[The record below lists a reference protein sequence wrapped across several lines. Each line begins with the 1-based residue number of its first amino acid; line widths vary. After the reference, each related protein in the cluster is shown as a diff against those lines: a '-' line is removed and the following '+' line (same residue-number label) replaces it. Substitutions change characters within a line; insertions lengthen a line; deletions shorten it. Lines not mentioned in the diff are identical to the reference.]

1 MLISIGRVLAGRYQI
16 NGFIGEGG
24 MSRVWR
30 ALDQNT
36 GKNVAVKVLREE
48 YSEDESFI
56 RRFDREAQAASRMS
70 HPNIVNLLDVGVE
83 EDGTRYLVMEYVQG
97 KTLKRFIQESGA
109 LRPEIAAQ
117 IIIRVLAALQHA
129 HQNGV
134 VHRDIKPQNILIDKE
149 GTVKVADFGIAR
161 MANAQTV
168 NQTDESVMGSV
179 YYFSPEQARGAAVDA
194 RSDIYSVG
202 VVFYE
207 MLTGKVPFT
216 GDTPVAIAMQHL
228 QTAPIPPAE
237 VNPSVSSAL
246 DFVVLH
252 AMEKKPRRRYQSAE
266 EMLRDVR
273 LAMEHPDT
281 ILAAREEAER
291 REKAERERERRS
303 KSVRRRVRVMR
314 AALVTVFSLLLV
326 GAIIGTGY
334 FAVQRVVDEKSS
346 LVEVPALIG
355 RMKEDAI
362 TLLIS
367 AGLEPAVTYDE
378 YPLVKE
384 NLVADQSVAP
394 GQKVEK
400 GSFVTITVSRSVY
413 ETNIPTVTGV
423 PLSEAQDILTN
434 AGLVVSEIETQP
446 SEAANM
452 IVIQQLPDAGTNAHK
467 GDSVKLIVSGGIVV
481 MPSLQGMTREQA
493 EQTIIA
499 YGLTLAGV
507 YEEVVSDPAQ
517 IGVVTSQA
525 PAMYS
530 EILPGAAVTFT
541 IGKPSQTLYA
551 ATVEVD
557 LSALN
562 DGATLTVDLL
572 DDAGNRVTQ
581 YTETIEKGGGSRT
594 VTLYRETPG
603 EAEYAV
609 SFNGTEIYRSTVIFG
624 ENR

>member
-1 MLISIGRVLAGRYQI
+1 MISIGRVLAGRYQI

-36 GKNVAVKVLREE
+36 GKYVAIKVLREE

-83 EDGTRYLVMEYVQG
+83 DDGTRYLVMEYVQG

-109 LRPEIAAQ
+109 LRPEIASQ

-149 GTVKVADFGIAR
+149 GTVKVAEFCIAR

-168 NQTDESVMGSV
+168 NQSDENVMGSV

-207 MLTGKVPFT
+207 MLTGRVPFT

-228 QTAPIPPAE
+228 QTPPTPPNE

-252 AMEKKPRRRYQSAE
+252 AMEKKPRRRYQTAE

-273 LAMEHPDT
+273 LALEHPDT

-291 REKAERERERRS
+291 REKAERERERRH
-303 KSVRRRVRVMR
+303 KNVRRRVRVMR
-314 AALVTVFSLLLV
+314 AVLVSVFSLLLV

-334 FAVQRVVDEKSS
+334 FAVQRVMKDKSS
-346 LVEVPALIG
+346 LVETPAVIG
-355 RMKEDAI
+355 WMKEDAI
-362 TLLIS
+362 TALIA
-367 AGLEPAVTYDE
+367 AGLEPVVSYDE

-384 NLVADQSVAP
+384 NIVADQSAAP
-394 GQKVEK
+394 GTKLER
-400 GSFVTITVSRSVY
+400 GTFVTITVSRSMY
-413 ETNIPTVTGV
+413 EMTVPTVTGV
-423 PLSEAQDILTN
+423 PLTEAQDILSS

-452 IVIQQLPDAGTNAHK
+452 IVIQQIPDAGTNANR
-467 GDSVKLIVSGGIVV
+467 GDAVKLIVSGGIVV
-481 MPSLQGMTREQA
+481 MPNLQGMTREQA
-493 EQTIIA
+493 EQTILA
-499 YGLTLAGV
+499 YGLTV
-507 YEEVVSDPAQ
+507 TSTFDEVVSDPALV
-517 IGVVTSQA
+517 GVVTSQA

-530 EILPGAAVTFT
+530 EVLPGSAVTFT
-541 IGKPSQTLYA
+541 IGRPSPSLLTASVLLETEKMTDGG
-551 ATVEVD
+551 TVTVSI
-557 LSALN
+557 LAP
-562 DGATLTVDLL
+562 DGSESL
-572 DDAGNRVTQ
+572 Q
-581 YTETIEKGGGSRT
+581 YTGVYDAENDAPII
-594 VTLYRETPG
+594 VLYRDEPG
-603 EAEYAV
+603 EATYIV
-609 SFNGTEIYRSTVIFG
+609 RFNGEEISRGTTVFG
-624 ENR
+624 EGE

>member
-1 MLISIGRVLAGRYQI
+1 MISIGRVLAGRYQI

-291 REKAERERERRS
+291 REKAERERERKD

-334 FAVQRVVDEKSS
+334 FAVQRVVDEKSN

-362 TLLIS
+362 TMLIS

-394 GQKVEK
+394 GQKVDK

-481 MPSLQGMTREQA
+481 MPSLQGMTRDQA

-551 ATVEVD
+551 ATVDID
-557 LSALN
+557 LSAMN

-572 DDAGNRVTQ
+572 DSEGNRVTQ
-581 YTETIEKGGGSRT
+581 YTEKVEQGGGSRT

>member
-1 MLISIGRVLAGRYQI
+1 MISIGRVLAGRYQI

-291 REKAERERERRS
+291 REKAERERERKD

-334 FAVQRVVDEKSS
+334 FAVQRVVDEKSN

-362 TLLIS
+362 TMLIS

-423 PLSEAQDILTN
+423 PLSEAQEILTN

-481 MPSLQGMTREQA
+481 MPSLQGMTRDQA

-572 DDAGNRVTQ
+572 DSEGNRVTQ
-581 YTETIEKGGGSRT
+581 YTEKMEQGGGSRT

-609 SFNGTEIYRSTVIFG
+609 SFNGTEIYQSTVIFG

>member
-1 MLISIGRVLAGRYQI
+1 MISIGRVLAGRYQI

-36 GKNVAVKVLREE
+36 GKYVAIKVLREE

-83 EDGTRYLVMEYVQG
+83 DDGTRYLVMEYVQG

-109 LRPEIAAQ
+109 LRPEIASQ

-134 VHRDIKPQNILIDKE
+134 VHRDIKPQTILIDKE

-168 NQTDESVMGSV
+168 NQSDENVMGSV

-207 MLTGKVPFT
+207 MLTGRVPFT

-228 QTAPIPPAE
+228 QTPPTPPNE

-252 AMEKKPRRRYQSAE
+252 AMEKKPRRRYQTAE

-273 LAMEHPDT
+273 LALEHPDT

-291 REKAERERERRS
+291 REKAERERERRH
-303 KSVRRRVRVMR
+303 KNVRRRVRVMR
-314 AALVTVFSLLLV
+314 AVLVSVFSLLLV

-334 FAVQRVVDEKSS
+334 FAVQRVMKDKSS
-346 LVEVPALIG
+346 LVETPAVIG
-355 RMKEDAI
+355 WMKEDAI
-362 TLLIS
+362 TALIA
-367 AGLEPAVTYDE
+367 AGLEPVVSYDE

-384 NLVADQSVAP
+384 NIVADQSAAP
-394 GQKVEK
+394 GTKLER
-400 GSFVTITVSRSVY
+400 GTFVTITVSRSMY
-413 ETNIPTVTGV
+413 EMTVPTVTGV
-423 PLSEAQDILTN
+423 PLTEAQDILSS

-452 IVIQQLPDAGTNAHK
+452 IVIQQIPDADTNANR
-467 GDSVKLIVSGGIVV
+467 GDAVKLIVSGGIVV
-481 MPSLQGMTREQA
+481 MPNLQGMTREQA
-493 EQTIIA
+493 EQTILA
-499 YGLTLAGV
+499 YGLTV
-507 YEEVVSDPAQ
+507 TSTFDEVVSDPALV
-517 IGVVTSQA
+517 GVVTSQA

-530 EILPGAAVTFT
+530 EVLPGSAVTFT
-541 IGKPSQTLYA
+541 IGRPSPSLLTASVLLETEKMTDGG
-551 ATVEVD
+551 TVTVSI
-557 LSALN
+557 LAP
-562 DGATLTVDLL
+562 DGSESL
-572 DDAGNRVTQ
+572 Q
-581 YTETIEKGGGSRT
+581 YTGVYDAENDAPII
-594 VTLYRETPG
+594 VLYRDEPG
-603 EAEYAV
+603 EATYIV
-609 SFNGTEIYRSTVIFG
+609 RFNGEEISRGTTVFG
-624 ENR
+624 EGE

>member
-1 MLISIGRVLAGRYQI
+1 MISIGRVLAGRYQI

-273 LAMEHPDT
+273 LAMDHPDT

-334 FAVQRVVDEKSS
+334 FAVQRVVDEKSN

-423 PLSEAQDILTN
+423 PLSEAQEILTN
-434 AGLVVSEIETQP
+434 AGLVVSEVETQP

-481 MPSLQGMTREQA
+481 MPSLQGMTREQV

-557 LSALN
+557 LSAMD

-572 DDAGNRVTQ
+572 DSEGNRVTQ
-581 YTETIEKGGGSRT
+581 YTEKVEQGGGSRT

>member
-1 MLISIGRVLAGRYQI
+1 MISIGRVLAGRYQI

-216 GDTPVAIAMQHL
+216 GDSPVAIAMQHL

-252 AMEKKPRRRYQSAE
+252 AMEKKPRRRYQTAE

-281 ILAAREEAER
+281 ILAARAEAER
-291 REKAERERERRS
+291 REKAERERERRN

-334 FAVQRVVDEKSS
+334 FAVQRVVDEKSN

-452 IVIQQLPDAGTNAHK
+452 IVIQQVPDAGTNAHK

-481 MPSLQGMTREQA
+481 MPSLQGMTRDQA

-551 ATVEVD
+551 ATVDID
-557 LSALN
+557 LSAMN

-572 DDAGNRVTQ
+572 DSEGNRVTQ
-581 YTETIEKGGGSRT
+581 YTEKVEQGGGSRT

>member
-1 MLISIGRVLAGRYQI
+1 MISIGRVLAGRYQI

-36 GKNVAVKVLREE
+36 GKYVAIKVLREE

-83 EDGTRYLVMEYVQG
+83 DDGTRYLVMEYVQG

-109 LRPEIAAQ
+109 LRPEIASQ

-168 NQTDESVMGSV
+168 NQSDENVMGSV

-207 MLTGKVPFT
+207 MLTGRVPFT

-228 QTAPIPPAE
+228 QTPPTPPAE

-252 AMEKKPRRRYQSAE
+252 AMEKKPRRRYQTAE

-273 LAMEHPDT
+273 LALEHPDT

-291 REKAERERERRS
+291 REQAERERERRH
-303 KSVRRRVRVMR
+303 KNVRRRVRVMR
-314 AALVTVFSLLLV
+314 AVLVSVFSLLLV

-334 FAVQRVVDEKSS
+334 FAVQRVMKDKSS
-346 LVEVPALIG
+346 LVETPAVIG
-355 RMKEDAI
+355 WMKEDAI
-362 TLLIS
+362 TALIA
-367 AGLEPAVTYDE
+367 AGLEPVVSYDE

-384 NLVADQSVAP
+384 NIVADQSAAP
-394 GQKVEK
+394 GTKLER
-400 GSFVTITVSRSVY
+400 GTFVTITVSRSMY
-413 ETNIPTVTGV
+413 EMTVPTVTGV
-423 PLSEAQDILTN
+423 PLTEAQDILSS

-452 IVIQQLPDAGTNAHK
+452 IVIQQIPDAGTNANR
-467 GDSVKLIVSGGIVV
+467 GDAVKLIVSGGIVV
-481 MPSLQGMTREQA
+481 MPNLQGMTREQA
-493 EQTIIA
+493 EQTILA
-499 YGLTLAGV
+499 YGLTV
-507 YEEVVSDPAQ
+507 TSTFDEVVSDPALV
-517 IGVVTSQA
+517 GVVTSQA

-530 EILPGAAVTFT
+530 EVLPGSAVTFT
-541 IGKPSQTLYA
+541 IGRPSPSLLTASVLLETEKMTDGG
-551 ATVEVD
+551 TVTVSI
-557 LSALN
+557 LAP
-562 DGATLTVDLL
+562 DGSESL
-572 DDAGNRVTQ
+572 Q
-581 YTETIEKGGGSRT
+581 YTGVYDAENDAPII
-594 VTLYRETPG
+594 VLYRDEPG
-603 EAEYAV
+603 EATYIV
-609 SFNGTEIYRSTVIFG
+609 RFNGEEISRGTTVFG
-624 ENR
+624 EGE

>member
-1 MLISIGRVLAGRYQI
+1 MISIGRVLAGRYQI

-36 GKNVAVKVLREE
+36 GKYVAIKVLREE

-83 EDGTRYLVMEYVQG
+83 DDGTRYLVMEYVQG

-168 NQTDESVMGSV
+168 SQTDESVMGSV

>member
-1 MLISIGRVLAGRYQI
+1 MISIGRVLAGRYQI

-24 MSRVWR
+24 MSHVWR

-252 AMEKKPRRRYQSAE
+252 AMEKKPRRRYQTAE

-291 REKAERERERRS
+291 REKAERERERRD

-334 FAVQRVVDEKSS
+334 FAVQRVVDEKSN

-452 IVIQQLPDAGTNAHK
+452 IVIQQVPDAGTNAHK

-551 ATVEVD
+551 ATVDID
-557 LSALN
+557 LSAMN

-572 DDAGNRVTQ
+572 DSEGNRVTQ

-603 EAEYAV
+603 ETEYSV
-609 SFNGTEIYRSTVIFG
+609 SFDGTEIYRSTVIFG

>member
-1 MLISIGRVLAGRYQI
+1 MISIGRVLAGRYQI

-252 AMEKKPRRRYQSAE
+252 AMEKKPRRRYQTAE

-281 ILAAREEAER
+281 ILAARAEAER
-291 REKAERERERRS
+291 REKAERERERKD

-346 LVEVPALIG
+346 LVEVPAVIG

-572 DDAGNRVTQ
+572 DSEGNRVTQ
-581 YTETIEKGGGSRT
+581 YTEKVEQGGGSRT

>member
-1 MLISIGRVLAGRYQI
+1 MISIGRVLAGRYQI

-168 NQTDESVMGSV
+168 SQTDESVMGSV

-216 GDTPVAIAMQHL
+216 GDSPVAIAMQHL

-291 REKAERERERRS
+291 REKAERERERKD

-362 TLLIS
+362 TMLIS

-423 PLSEAQDILTN
+423 PLSEAQEILSN

-452 IVIQQLPDAGTNAHK
+452 IVIQQLPDAGTNVHK

-551 ATVEVD
+551 ATVDID
-557 LSALN
+557 LSAMN

-572 DDAGNRVTQ
+572 DSEGNRVTQ
-581 YTETIEKGGGSRT
+581 YTEKVEQGGGSRT

>member
-1 MLISIGRVLAGRYQI
+1 MISIGRVLAGRYQI

-48 YSEDESFI
+48 YSEDENFI

-281 ILAAREEAER
+281 ILAARAEAER

-334 FAVQRVVDEKSS
+334 FAVQRVVDEKSN

-362 TLLIS
+362 TMLIS

>member
-1 MLISIGRVLAGRYQI
+1 MISIGRVLAGRYQI

-291 REKAERERERRS
+291 REKAERERERKD

-334 FAVQRVVDEKSS
+334 FAVQRVVDEKSN

-362 TLLIS
+362 TMLFS

-423 PLSEAQDILTN
+423 PLSEAQEILTN

-481 MPSLQGMTREQA
+481 MPSLQGMTRDQA

-551 ATVEVD
+551 ATVDID
-557 LSALN
+557 LSAMN

-572 DDAGNRVTQ
+572 DSEGNRVTQ
-581 YTETIEKGGGSRT
+581 YTEKVEQGGGSRT

>member
-1 MLISIGRVLAGRYQI
+1 MISIGRVLAGRYQI

-291 REKAERERERRS
+291 REKAERERERKD

-334 FAVQRVVDEKSS
+334 FAVQRVVDEKSN

-362 TLLIS
+362 TMLIS

-423 PLSEAQDILTN
+423 PLSEAQEILTN

-481 MPSLQGMTREQA
+481 MPSLQGMTRDQA

-551 ATVEVD
+551 ATVDID
-557 LSALN
+557 LSSMN

-572 DDAGNRVTQ
+572 DSEGNRVTQ
-581 YTETIEKGGGSRT
+581 YTEKVEQGGGSRT

>member
-1 MLISIGRVLAGRYQI
+1 MISIGRVLAGRYQI

-423 PLSEAQDILTN
+423 PLSEAQEILTN

-452 IVIQQLPDAGTNAHK
+452 IVIQQVPDAGTNAHK

-551 ATVEVD
+551 ATVDID
-557 LSALN
+557 LSAMN

-572 DDAGNRVTQ
+572 DSEGNRVTQ
-581 YTETIEKGGGSRT
+581 YTEKVEQGGGSRT

>member
-1 MLISIGRVLAGRYQI
+1 MISIGRVLAGRYQI

-228 QTAPIPPAE
+228 QTPPIPPAE

-252 AMEKKPRRRYQSAE
+252 AMEKKPRRRYQTAE

-281 ILAAREEAER
+281 ILAARAEAER
-291 REKAERERERRS
+291 REKAERERERKD

-346 LVEVPALIG
+346 LVEVPAVIG

-481 MPSLQGMTREQA
+481 MPSLQGMTRDQA

-551 ATVEVD
+551 ASVEVD

-572 DDAGNRVTQ
+572 DSEGNRVTQ
-581 YTETIEKGGGSRT
+581 YTEKVEQGGGSRT

>member
-1 MLISIGRVLAGRYQI
+1 MISIGRVLAGRYQI

-83 EDGTRYLVMEYVQG
+83 EDGTLYLVMEYVQG

-168 NQTDESVMGSV
+168 SQTDESVMGSV

-216 GDTPVAIAMQHL
+216 GDSPVAIAMQHL

-291 REKAERERERRS
+291 REKAERERERKD

-452 IVIQQLPDAGTNAHK
+452 IVIQQVPDAGTNAHK

-481 MPSLQGMTREQA
+481 MPSLQGMTRDQA

-551 ATVEVD
+551 ATVDID
-557 LSALN
+557 LSAMN

-572 DDAGNRVTQ
+572 DSEGNRVTQ
-581 YTETIEKGGGSRT
+581 YTEKVEQGGGSRT

>member
-1 MLISIGRVLAGRYQI
+1 MISIGRVLAGRYQI

-228 QTAPIPPAE
+228 QTPPIPPAE

-291 REKAERERERRS
+291 REKAERERERKD

-452 IVIQQLPDAGTNAHK
+452 IVIQQVPDAGTNAHK

-481 MPSLQGMTREQA
+481 MPSLQGMTRDQA

-557 LSALN
+557 LSAMN

-572 DDAGNRVTQ
+572 DSEGNRVTQ
-581 YTETIEKGGGSRT
+581 YTEKVEQGGGSRT

>member
-1 MLISIGRVLAGRYQI
+1 MISIGRVLAGRYQI

>member
-1 MLISIGRVLAGRYQI
+1 MISIGRVLAGRYQI

-168 NQTDESVMGSV
+168 SQTDESVMGSV

-216 GDTPVAIAMQHL
+216 GDSPVAIAMQHL

-252 AMEKKPRRRYQSAE
+252 AMEKKPRRRYQTAE

-291 REKAERERERRS
+291 REKAERERERKD

-362 TLLIS
+362 TMLIS

-423 PLSEAQDILTN
+423 PLSEAQEILTN

-481 MPSLQGMTREQA
+481 MPSLQGMTRDQA

-551 ATVEVD
+551 ATVDID
-557 LSALN
+557 LSAMN

-572 DDAGNRVTQ
+572 DSEGNRVTQ
-581 YTETIEKGGGSRT
+581 YTEKVEQGGGSRT

>member
-1 MLISIGRVLAGRYQI
+1 MISIGRVLAGRYQI

-291 REKAERERERRS
+291 REKAERERERKS

-334 FAVQRVVDEKSS
+334 FAVERVVNEKSS
-346 LVEVPALIG
+346 LVEVPAVIG

-413 ETNIPTVTGV
+413 ETTIPTVTGV
-423 PLSEAQDILTN
+423 PLSEAQEILSN

-452 IVIQQLPDAGTNAHK
+452 IVIQQVPDAGTNANK

-481 MPSLQGMTREQA
+481 MPSLQGMTRDQA

-507 YEEVVSDPAQ
+507 YEEVVSDTTQ

-562 DGATLTVDLL
+562 DGATFTVDLL
-572 DDAGNRVTQ
+572 DGEGNHATQ
-581 YTETIEKGGGSRT
+581 YTEKVEKGGGSRT

-603 EAEYAV
+603 EAEYSV
-609 SFNGTEIYRSTVIFG
+609 SFDGTEVYRGTVTFG
-624 ENR
+624 ENK

>member
-1 MLISIGRVLAGRYQI
+1 MISIGRVLAGRYQI

-216 GDTPVAIAMQHL
+216 GDSPVAIAMQHL

-291 REKAERERERRS
+291 REKAERERERKD

-334 FAVQRVVDEKSS
+334 FAVQRVVDEKSN

-423 PLSEAQDILTN
+423 PLSEAQEILTN

-481 MPSLQGMTREQA
+481 MPSLQGMTRDQA

-551 ATVEVD
+551 ATVDID
-557 LSALN
+557 LSAMD

-572 DDAGNRVTQ
+572 DSEGNRVTQ
-581 YTETIEKGGGSRT
+581 YTEKVEQGGGSRT

>member
-1 MLISIGRVLAGRYQI
+1 MISIGRVLAGRYQI

-168 NQTDESVMGSV
+168 SQTDESVMGSV

-216 GDTPVAIAMQHL
+216 GDSPVAIAMQHL

-291 REKAERERERRS
+291 REKAERERERKD

-334 FAVQRVVDEKSS
+334 FAVQRVVDEKSN

-481 MPSLQGMTREQA
+481 MPSLQGMTRDQA

-557 LSALN
+557 LSAMN

-572 DDAGNRVTQ
+572 DSEGNRVTQ
-581 YTETIEKGGGSRT
+581 YTEKVEQGGGSRT

>member
-1 MLISIGRVLAGRYQI
+1 MISIGRVLAGRYQI

-216 GDTPVAIAMQHL
+216 GDTPVAMQHL

>member
-1 MLISIGRVLAGRYQI
+1 MISIGRVLAGRYQI

-48 YSEDESFI
+48 YSEDENFI

-168 NQTDESVMGSV
+168 SQTDESVMGSV

>member
-1 MLISIGRVLAGRYQI
+1 MISIGRVLAGRYQI

-346 LVEVPALIG
+346 LVEVPAVIG

-423 PLSEAQDILTN
+423 PLSEAQEILTN

-452 IVIQQLPDAGTNAHK
+452 IVIQQLPDAGTNANK

-551 ATVEVD
+551 ATVDID
-557 LSALN
+557 LSAMN

-572 DDAGNRVTQ
+572 DSEGNRVTQ
-581 YTETIEKGGGSRT
+581 YTEKVEQGGGSRT

>member
-1 MLISIGRVLAGRYQI
+1 MISIGRVLAGRYQI

-216 GDTPVAIAMQHL
+216 GDSPVAIAMQHL

-326 GAIIGTGY
+326 SAIIGTGY
-334 FAVQRVVDEKSS
+334 FAVQRVVDEKSN

-423 PLSEAQDILTN
+423 PLSEAQEILTN

-551 ATVEVD
+551 ATVDID
-557 LSALN
+557 LSAMN

-572 DDAGNRVTQ
+572 DSEGNRVTQ
-581 YTETIEKGGGSRT
+581 YTEKVEQGGGSRT

>member
-1 MLISIGRVLAGRYQI
+1 MISIGRVLAGRYQI

-36 GKNVAVKVLREE
+36 GKYGAIKVLREE

-83 EDGTRYLVMEYVQG
+83 DDGTRYLVMEYVQG

-109 LRPEIAAQ
+109 LRPEIASQ

-168 NQTDESVMGSV
+168 NQSDENVMGSV

-207 MLTGKVPFT
+207 MLTGRVPFT

-228 QTAPIPPAE
+228 QTPPTPPNE

-252 AMEKKPRRRYQSAE
+252 AMEKKPRRRYQTAE

-273 LAMEHPDT
+273 LALEHPDT

-291 REKAERERERRS
+291 REKAERERERRH
-303 KSVRRRVRVMR
+303 KNVRRRVRVMR
-314 AALVTVFSLLLV
+314 AVLVSVFSLLLV

-334 FAVQRVVDEKSS
+334 FAVQRVMKDKSS
-346 LVEVPALIG
+346 LVETPAVIG
-355 RMKEDAI
+355 WMKEDAI
-362 TLLIS
+362 TALIA
-367 AGLEPAVTYDE
+367 AGLEPVVSYDE

-384 NLVADQSVAP
+384 NIVADQSAAP
-394 GQKVEK
+394 GTKLER
-400 GSFVTITVSRSVY
+400 GTFVTITVSRSMY
-413 ETNIPTVTGV
+413 EMTVPTVTGV
-423 PLSEAQDILTN
+423 PLTEAQDILSS

-452 IVIQQLPDAGTNAHK
+452 IVIQQIPDAGTNANR
-467 GDSVKLIVSGGIVV
+467 GDAVKLIVSGGIVV
-481 MPSLQGMTREQA
+481 MPNLQGMTREQA
-493 EQTIIA
+493 EQTILA
-499 YGLTLAGV
+499 YGLTV
-507 YEEVVSDPAQ
+507 TSTFDEVVSDPALV
-517 IGVVTSQA
+517 GVVTSQA

-530 EILPGAAVTFT
+530 EVLPGSAVTFT
-541 IGKPSQTLYA
+541 IGRPSPSLLTASVLLETEKMTDGG
-551 ATVEVD
+551 TVTVSI
-557 LSALN
+557 LAP
-562 DGATLTVDLL
+562 DGSESL
-572 DDAGNRVTQ
+572 Q
-581 YTETIEKGGGSRT
+581 YTGVYDAENDAPII
-594 VTLYRETPG
+594 VLYRDEPG
-603 EAEYAV
+603 EATYIV
-609 SFNGTEIYRSTVIFG
+609 RFNGEEISRGTTVFG
-624 ENR
+624 EGE

>member
-1 MLISIGRVLAGRYQI
+1 MISIGRVLAGRYQI

-346 LVEVPALIG
+346 LVEVPAVIG

-362 TLLIS
+362 TMLIS

-423 PLSEAQDILTN
+423 PLSEAQEILTN

-481 MPSLQGMTREQA
+481 MPSLQGMTRDQA

-551 ATVEVD
+551 ASVEVD

-572 DDAGNRVTQ
+572 DSEGNRVTQ

>member
-1 MLISIGRVLAGRYQI
+1 MISIGRVLAGRYQI

-281 ILAAREEAER
+281 ILAARAEAER
-291 REKAERERERRS
+291 REKAERERERKD

-346 LVEVPALIG
+346 LVEVPAVIG

-362 TLLIS
+362 TMLIS

-423 PLSEAQDILTN
+423 PLSEAQEILTN

-481 MPSLQGMTREQA
+481 MPSLQGMTRDQA

-551 ATVEVD
+551 ATVDID
-557 LSALN
+557 LSAMN

-572 DDAGNRVTQ
+572 DSEGNRVTQ
-581 YTETIEKGGGSRT
+581 YTEKVEQGGGSRT

>member
-1 MLISIGRVLAGRYQI
+1 MISIGRVLAGRYQI

-291 REKAERERERRS
+291 REKAERERERKD

-334 FAVQRVVDEKSS
+334 FAVQRVVDEKSN

-394 GQKVEK
+394 GQKVDK

-481 MPSLQGMTREQA
+481 MPSLQGMTRDQA

-551 ATVEVD
+551 ATVDID

-572 DDAGNRVTQ
+572 DSEGNRVTQ
-581 YTETIEKGGGSRT
+581 YTEKVEQGGGSRT

>member
-1 MLISIGRVLAGRYQI
+1 MISIGRVLAGRYQI

-36 GKNVAVKVLREE
+36 GRQVAIKVLREE
-48 YSEDESFI
+48 YSEDESFL

-70 HPNIVNLLDVGVE
+70 HPNIVNLVDVGVE

-134 VHRDIKPQNILIDKE
+134 VHRDVKPQNILIDKE

-161 MANAQTV
+161 IANAQTV

-194 RSDIYSVG
+194 RSDIYSAG

-216 GDTPVAIAMQHL
+216 GETPVAIAMQHL
-228 QTAPIPPAE
+228 QNAPVPPNEA
-237 VNPSVSSAL
+237 NPAVSSAL

-266 EMLRDVR
+266 EMLRDIR
-273 LAMEHPDT
+273 LALEHPDT
-281 ILAAREEAER
+281 ILAAREEAEH
-291 REKAERERERRS
+291 REKIERERERRN
-303 KSVRRRVRVMR
+303 KNVRRRVRVMR
-314 AALVTVFSLLLV
+314 AALVSVFSLLLV

-334 FAVQRVVDEKSS
+334 FAVQRVIKDKNS
-346 LVEVPALIG
+346 LVETPAVIG
-355 RMKEDAI
+355 WMKEDAI
-362 TLLIS
+362 TALIA
-367 AGLEPAVTYDE
+367 AGLEPIVGYDE

-384 NLVADQSVAP
+384 NIVADQSVAP
-394 GQKVEK
+394 GTKLER
-400 GSFVTITVSRSVY
+400 GSFVTITVSRSMY
-413 ETNIPTVTGV
+413 EMTIPTVMGV
-423 PLSEAQDILTN
+423 PLSEAQEILTN

-446 SEAANM
+446 SEAASM
-452 IVIQQLPDAGTNAHK
+452 IVIQQIPDAGTNANR
-467 GDSVKLIVSGGIVV
+467 GDSVKLIVSAGIVV
-481 MPSLQGMTREQA
+481 MPNLQGMTREQA
-493 EQTIIA
+493 EQTILA
-499 YGLTLAGV
+499 YGLTVSATFD
-507 YEEVVSDPAQ
+507 EVVSDPSQ

-525 PAMYS
+525 PAMYN
-530 EILPGAAVTFT
+530 EVLPGSAVTFT
-541 IGKPSQTLYA
+541 IGRPSPSLMTASIVLETEKMTDGGTI
-551 ATVEVD
+551 TV
-557 LSALN
+557 ALVN
-562 DGATLTVDLL
+562 EDGVEMLQYSGVYEQ
-572 DDAGNRVTQ
+572 DDTTPLV
-581 YTETIEKGGGSRT
+581 
-594 VTLYRETPG
+594 VLYREMPG
-603 EAEYAV
+603 EAEYV
-609 SFNGTEIYRSTVIFG
+609 VRFNGEEISRGVAVFG
-624 ENR
+624 DVQ

>member
-1 MLISIGRVLAGRYQI
+1 MISIGRVLAGRYQI

-228 QTAPIPPAE
+228 QTPPIPPAE

-334 FAVQRVVDEKSS
+334 FAVQRVVDEKSN
-346 LVEVPALIG
+346 LVEVPAVIG

-423 PLSEAQDILTN
+423 PLSEAQEILTN

-551 ATVEVD
+551 ATVDID
-557 LSALN
+557 LSAMN

-572 DDAGNRVTQ
+572 DSEGNRVTQ
-581 YTETIEKGGGSRT
+581 YTEKVEQGGGSRT

>member
-1 MLISIGRVLAGRYQI
+1 MISIGRVLAGRYQI

-252 AMEKKPRRRYQSAE
+252 AMEKKPRRRYQTAE

-291 REKAERERERRS
+291 REKAERERERKD

-346 LVEVPALIG
+346 LVEVPAVIG

-362 TLLIS
+362 TMLIS

-423 PLSEAQDILTN
+423 PLSEAQEILSN

-551 ATVEVD
+551 ATVDID
-557 LSALN
+557 LSSMN

-572 DDAGNRVTQ
+572 DSEGNRVTQ
-581 YTETIEKGGGSRT
+581 YTEKVEQGGGSRT

>member
-1 MLISIGRVLAGRYQI
+1 MISIGRVLAGRYQI

-168 NQTDESVMGSV
+168 SQTDESVMGSV

-362 TLLIS
+362 TMLIS

-423 PLSEAQDILTN
+423 PLSEAQEILTN

-572 DDAGNRVTQ
+572 DSEGNRVTQ
-581 YTETIEKGGGSRT
+581 YTEKVEQGGGSRT

>member
-1 MLISIGRVLAGRYQI
+1 MISIGRVLAGRYQI

-36 GKNVAVKVLREE
+36 GKYVAIKVLREE

-83 EDGTRYLVMEYVQG
+83 DDGTRYLVMEYVQG

-168 NQTDESVMGSV
+168 SQTDESVMGSV

-216 GDTPVAIAMQHL
+216 GDSPVAIAMQHL

-346 LVEVPALIG
+346 LVEVPAVIG

-378 YPLVKE
+378 YPRVKE

-423 PLSEAQDILTN
+423 PLSEAQEILTN

-481 MPSLQGMTREQA
+481 MPSLQGMTRDQA

-551 ATVEVD
+551 ATVDID
-557 LSALN
+557 LSAMN

-572 DDAGNRVTQ
+572 DSEGNRVTQ
-581 YTETIEKGGGSRT
+581 YTEKVEQGGGSRT